1 MRNWMIAGSLLAT
14 GTGMGAGCATVAT
27 EYVVRGSDRSVG
39 VDGVIGIH
47 TEREDVNVV
56 SVELVNL
63 PPPERH
69 DPTRRAFVVW
79 ITPTDGGVIKA
90 GRLAYDADSR
100 KGVLHAT
107 TPNDEVFVQVT
118 IEENSAVT
126 QPSEFVLIS
135 KNVMLKRVTDS
146 AGL

>member
-1 MRNWMIAGSLLAT
+1 MRNWMIAGALMAM
-14 GTGMGAGCATVAT
+14 GTSVGAGCATATT

-47 TEREDVNVV
+47 TEQEDVNIV
-56 SVELVNL
+56 SVELTNL

-69 DPTRRAFVVW
+69 DPTKKAFVVW
-79 ITPTDGGVIKA
+79 LTPKDGAVIKA
-90 GRLAYDADSR
+90 GRLAYDADGR

-118 IEENSAVT
+118 IEENSAVA
-126 QPSEFVLIS
+126 QPSDFVLVA
-135 KNVMLKRVTDS
+135 KHVQLKRSTDA